1 MYRSRASEL
10 PTDVRIEYPFIGYTF
25 DQPATETSEGPVQMH
40 YVDEGTGPVVV
51 MLHGNPT
58 WSFYYRN
65 VIKRLTG
72 LGYRCIVPDHVGCG
86 LSDKPQD
93 YPYTLKRRIED
104 VERLLDYL
112 DIKSFSLIVHDWGG
126 AIGCGLAGRRP
137 EALEKLVLLNTAA
150 FLSKRIP
157 LRIASI
163 KVPFLGEAVIRGLNG
178 FAGPAAVMS
187 VKKPL
192 TDTVKKGMLAP
203 YRNWSDRV
211 AVWNFVKD
219 IPLLEGHPTYSTL
232 TEVEAN
238 LSKLADKPIQIV
250 WGGKDF
256 CFNMHFYRRWQ
267 AIFPKADMK
276 LFPQHGHY
284 ILEDGGEEVLDAIA
298 QHLTV

>member
-1 MYRSRASEL
+1 MYNSRAADL
-10 PTDVRIEYPFIGYTF
+10 PTDVRQEYPFASNLLEVRDG
-25 DQPATETSEGPVQMH
+25 VQMH
-40 YVDEGTGPVVV
+40 YVDEGTGPVVL

-65 VIKRLTG
+65 LVKVLVSKG
-72 LGYRCIVPDHVGCG
+72 FRCIVPDHVGCG
-86 LSDKPQD
+86 LSDKPQN
-93 YPYTLKRRIED
+93 YAYTLGQRIRD
-104 VERLLDYL
+104 VELLVDRLNLE
-112 DIKSFSLIVHDWGG
+112 SFSLVVHDWGG

-137 EALEKLVLLNTAA
+137 DAIEKIVLLNTAA

-157 LRIASI
+157 VRIASI

-192 TDTVKKGMLAP
+192 SDTVKRGMLWP
-203 YRNWSDRV
+203 YRSWADRV

-219 IPLLEGHPTYSTL
+219 IPLREEHPTHSTL
-232 TEVEAN
+232 AEVEAN
-238 LSKLADKPIQIV
+238 LPKLADKKIQIV

-267 AIFPKADMK
+267 STFPKADVQ
-276 LFPQHGHY
+276 LFPEHGHY
-284 ILEDGGEEVLDAIA
+284 ILEDGGAEVWKTIA
-298 QHLTV
+298 DHLCL